1 LNEIKGIAFCAVFG
15 PIIVA
20 DLDEDYVDLS
30 FAISSKGIEIETRP
44 RYIKLPSVL
53 SSNHVWLEYLVLE
66 PFVLEEDDLQVRFLM
81 SSELFI
87 KSCGV
92 RLIHKHEENAKDH
105 PSLTHMDFNFS
116 FYDRWSETVECSG
129 HDEFE
134 DYEFKKAERLLYGI
148 QSKRCRDDDDD
159 DDSNL
164 KSGLHP
170 QQKRRS
176 STLGESQLNQSE
188 NSQRSHLPTYFGKD
202 PLMLVTC

>member
-1 LNEIKGIAFCAVFG
+1 LDEIKGIIFCAVIG
-15 PIIVA
+15 PIIGMSSN
-20 DLDEDYVDLS
+20 LS
-30 FAISSKGIEIETRP
+30 HAPGDFIISNKGIGIDDRH
-44 RYIKLPSVL
+44 RDFHLLGSD
-53 SSNHVWLEYLVLE
+53 HVWLEY
-66 PFVLEEDDLQVRFLM
+66 FVPESPQLKVDSTLQVEFYIDPY
-81 SSELFI
+81 SLFI
-87 KSCGV
+87 HSCGV
-92 RLIHKHEENAKDH
+92 HVIHKHEENAKDR
-105 PSLTHMDFNFS
+105 PSMIQVDFNFS

-134 DYEFKKAERLLYGI
+134 DYEFKRAERLLYGI

-188 NSQRSHLPTYFGKD
+188 NSQHSHLPTYFGKD
-202 PLMLVTC
+202 PLMLITC